1 MNINEFKYE
10 KEKLEEEISRLI
22 NEFQDK
28 TSCYVSDIDLIQTE
42 FARINGTVMAKTQV
56 VIQIKF

>member
-10 KEKLEEEISRLI
+10 KEKLEKEISRLI

-28 TSCYVSDIDLIQTE
+28 TACYVSDIDLIQTD
-42 FARINGTVMAKTQV
+42 FARINGAVMVKTQV
-56 VIQIKF
+56 VIQVKF

>member
-28 TSCYVSDIDLIQTE
+28 TSCYVFDINLIQTD
-42 FARINGTVMAKTQV
+42 FARINGTVMTKTQV